1 MARSAISDPIRNFK
15 FQVQIMARDALGRY
29 TDGLDKLGFAAMS
42 GLSVQNEMVG
52 YREGGMNTHPH
63 KFVGQSDFAPVTF
76 SRGVFANQSQLYRW
90 QQFMHSWNQGAVA
103 AAGVGGTGSTTGDYG
118 YRCDIVVRVY
128 DHPNSSG
135 TYSNPGEVNANSSR
149 PGSARFGFKLFNCW
163 PGAYSLSD
171 LNAGDSGIMVQQ
183 LTVHHEGFVVAW
195 NEAGVSNLP
204 SIGG

>member
-1 MARSAISDPIRNFK
+1 MARSAKSDPIRNFK
-15 FQVQIMARDALGRY
+15 FQVLINASGGLGTY
-29 TDGLDKLGFAAMS
+29 TQGLEKLGFAAMS
-42 GLSVQNEMVG
+42 GLSVNNEMVG

-76 SRGVFANQSQLYRW
+76 SRGVFANQAQMYKW
-90 QQFMHSWNQGAVA
+90 QQFMHAWNQGD
-103 AAGVGGTGSTTGDYG
+103 GTIGGSSPADYG
-118 YRCDIVVRVY
+118 YRCDILVKVF

-135 TYSNPGEVNANSSR
+135 TYSNPESVDSNAPR

-171 LNAGDSGIMVQQ
+171 LNAGDSGILVQQ

-195 NEAGVSNLP
+195 DEAAVANLQNL
-204 SIGG
+204 G